1 MSVKAKEQGGASMQQ
16 DDRSVT
22 KRHSSARVLAT
33 KIIELSGGT
42 DNIIESTHCTTR
54 LRLRLQNSD
63 LVEQE
68 RLDGIQEIQGGYVR
82 AGQLQIILGPALV
95 SKVNRQVNGMLQLTA
110 SSIPQ
115 EDSPNGPVTS
125 GLHEVNRT
133 DSYPLPSETTTS
145 RSSNDKGLHSRSLL
159 HRLMNAFQFF
169 SDIVVPIIP
178 LFVGAGLLLGLLG
191 LAGAFGW
198 DDPSQMWFRI
208 LSLLTGSAFQLM
220 AVLFGY
226 NTAKRFGGTPALGA
240 AVGIVMTHPGILS
253 FTEIGGE
260 PSLTQ
265 AVPLSPQFGYQGA
278 IVPTVLATLMLTIIE
293 KGLRRWLPSSGAVL
307 LVPFLS
313 FSIAGS
319 LAVLVIEPLALGL
332 GRSLGITLEH
342 VFNYGS
348 LLFGLLLGGVYS
360 SIVITGLH
368 HGFQAVEVGLISNP
382 DIGFNFLLP
391 IWSMAN
397 IAQAG
402 AGLAVHARTRDE
414 ALRKIALP
422 ASITALFGITEP
434 ITYGVNLK
442 LGRPFLGAAA
452 GGATGGAYVAFH
464 QVVANSFGLTGLP
477 MIAFSVQPGLMNLVH
492 YLIGLV
498 LALATAF
505 TVTLLL
511 GVDRV
516 VRPEAD
522 KLNEQA

>member
-1 MSVKAKEQGGASMQQ
+1 MQQ

-22 KRHSSARVLAT
+22 KGRSSARALAT
-33 KIIELSGGT
+33 QLIEWSGGT

-68 RLDGIQEIQGGYVR
+68 RLDGLQEIQGVYVR

-95 SKVNRQVNGMLQLTA
+95 SKVNRQVNVMLQSAAL
-110 SSIPQ
+110 SIPK
-115 EDSPNGPVTS
+115 EDEPNGPVTPR
-125 GLHEVNRT
+125 LHEEVHIE
-133 DSYPLPSETTTS
+133 SYPLPSVSTAS
-145 RSSNDKGLHSRSLL
+145 RSSNDKGLHSRALL
-159 HRLMNAFQFF
+159 HRLMDVFQFF

-178 LFVGAGLLLGLLG
+178 LFIGAGLLLGLLG

-226 NTAKRFGGTPALGA
+226 NTAKRFGGTPTLGA
-240 AVGIVMTHPGILS
+240 AVGIVMTHPGILP
-253 FTEIGGE
+253 FTDVGGD
-260 PSLTQ
+260 PAFAQVLTI
-265 AVPLSPQFGYQGA
+265 SPQFGYQGA
-278 IVPTVLATLMLTIIE
+278 IIPTVLAALMLTIME
-293 KGLRRWLPSSGAVL
+293 KGLRRWMPSSGAVL

-332 GRSLGITLEH
+332 GRSLGSILEH

-348 LLFGLLLGGVYS
+348 LLFGLLLGGIYS

-368 HGFQAVEVGLISNP
+368 HGIQAVEVGLISNP

-402 AGLAVHARTRDE
+402 AGLAVYARTRDE

-434 ITYGVNLK
+434 VTYGVNLK

-452 GGATGGAYVAFH
+452 GGAAGGAYVAFH

-477 MIAFSVQPGLMNLVH
+477 MIAFIVQPGLMNFVH
-492 YLIGLV
+492 YLIGFV

-511 GVDRV
+511 GVDRD

>member
-1 MSVKAKEQGGASMQQ
+1 MQQ
-16 DDRSVT
+16 DERSVT
-22 KRHSSARVLAT
+22 TGRSSTRALAA
-33 KIIELSGGT
+33 KLIELSGGM

-68 RLDGIQEIQGGYVR
+68 RLGDIQEIQGMYIR
-82 AGQLQIILGPALV
+82 AGQLQIILGPVLV
-95 SKVNRQVNGMLQLTA
+95 SKVNRQVNGMLQPAVLSTKK
-110 SSIPQ
+110 
-115 EDSPNGPVTS
+115 EGDLNGSTPR
-125 GLHEVNRT
+125 LHEEDHT
-133 DSYPLPSETTTS
+133 DSYSLPSVFTAS
-145 RSSNDKGLHSRSLL
+145 RSSNDKVFFSRVRLL
-159 HRLMNAFQFF
+159 RLMDVFSFF

-178 LFVGAGLLLGLLG
+178 LFIGAGLLLGLLG
-191 LAGAFGW
+191 IMGAFGW
-198 DDPSQMWFRI
+198 DDPDQTWFRI

-240 AVGIVMTHPGILS
+240 AVGIVMTHPGIVP
-253 FTEIGGE
+253 FIEIGGDTKVL
-260 PSLTQ
+260 SM
-265 AVPLSPQFGYQGA
+265 SPQFGYQGA
-278 IVPTVLATLMLTIIE
+278 IIPTVLAAFMLTIIE
-293 KGLRRWLPSSGAVL
+293 KGLRRWIPSSGAVL

-313 FSIAGS
+313 FSLAGS

-332 GRSLGITLEH
+332 GRSLGSILEH

-348 LLFGLLLGGVYS
+348 LLFGLLLGGIYS

-368 HGFQAVEVGLISNP
+368 HGIQVVEVGLISNP

-402 AGLAVHARTRDE
+402 AGLAVYARTRDE

-434 ITYGVNLK
+434 VTYGVNLK
-442 LGRPFLGAAA
+442 LGRPFLGATV
-452 GGATGGAYVAFH
+452 GGAAGGAYVAFH
-464 QVVANSFGLTGLP
+464 QVLANSFGLTGFP
-477 MIAFSVQPGLMNLVH
+477 MIAFIVQPGLMNLVH
-492 YLIGLV
+492 YLIGFV
-498 LALATAF
+498 LALVTAF

>member
-1 MSVKAKEQGGASMQQ
+1 MQQ

-22 KRHSSARVLAT
+22 KGRSSARALAT
-33 KIIELSGGT
+33 QLIEWSGGT

-68 RLDGIQEIQGGYVR
+68 RLDGMQEIQGVHVR
-82 AGQLQIILGPALV
+82 AGQLQIILGPSLV
-95 SKVNRQVNGMLQLTA
+95 SKVNRQVNVMLQSAA
-110 SSIPQ
+110 SSIPK
-115 EDSPNGPVTS
+115 EDGPKGPATPR
-125 GLHEVNRT
+125 LHEEDHT
-133 DSYPLPSETTTS
+133 DSHLLLSVSTAS
-145 RSSNDKGLHSRSLL
+145 RSSNDKEIHSRGLL
-159 HRLMNAFQFF
+159 HRLVDAFQFF

-198 DDPSQMWFRI
+198 DDPGQMWFRI

-240 AVGIVMTHPGILS
+240 AVGIVMTYPGILP
-253 FTEIGGE
+253 FTDVGGD
-260 PSLTQ
+260 PAFAQVL
-265 AVPLSPQFGYQGA
+265 PLSPQFGYQGA
-278 IVPTVLATLMLTIIE
+278 IIPTVLAAFMLTIIE
-293 KGLRRWLPSSGAVL
+293 KGLRRWIPSSGVVL

-319 LAVLVIEPLALGL
+319 LAILVIEPLALGL
-332 GRSLGITLEH
+332 GRSLGSILEH
-342 VFNYGS
+342 FFNYGS
-348 LLFGLLLGGVYS
+348 LLFGLLLGGIYS

-368 HGFQAVEVGLISNP
+368 HGIQAVEVGLISNP

-402 AGLAVHARTRDE
+402 AGLAVYARTRDE

-442 LGRPFLGAAA
+442 LGRPFMGAAA
-452 GGATGGAYVAFH
+452 GGAAGGAYVAFH
-464 QVVANSFGLTGLP
+464 QVVANSFGLTGIP
-477 MIAFSVQPGLMNLVH
+477 MIAFIVQPGLMNLVH
-492 YLIGLV
+492 YLIGFV

-505 TVTLLL
+505 SVTLLL

>member
-1 MSVKAKEQGGASMQQ
+1 MQQ

-22 KRHSSARVLAT
+22 KGRSSARALAT
-33 KIIELSGGT
+33 QLIEWSGGT

-68 RLDGIQEIQGGYVR
+68 RLDGMQEIQGVHVR

-95 SKVNRQVNGMLQLTA
+95 SKVNRQVNVMLQSAA
-110 SSIPQ
+110 SSIPK
-115 EDSPNGPVTS
+115 EDDPIGPITPR
-125 GLHEVNRT
+125 LHEENHM
-133 DSYPLPSETTTS
+133 DSYPLLFVSTTS
-145 RSSNDKGLHSRSLL
+145 RPSNDKGLHSRALL
-159 HRLMNAFQFF
+159 HRLMDAFQFF

-178 LFVGAGLLLGLLG
+178 LFVVSGLLLGLLG
-191 LAGAFGW
+191 LARAFGW
-198 DDPSQMWFRI
+198 DDPGQTWFRI

-240 AVGIVMTHPGILS
+240 AVGIVMTHPGILP
-253 FTEIGGE
+253 FTDISGN
-260 PSLTQ
+260 PAFAQ
-265 AVPLSPQFGYQGA
+265 ALPISPQFGYQGA
-278 IVPTVLATLMLTIIE
+278 IIPTVLAAFMLTIIE
-293 KGLRRWLPSSGAVL
+293 KGLRRWIPSSGAVL

-313 FSIAGS
+313 FSLAGS

-332 GRSLGITLEH
+332 GRSLGSILEH

-348 LLFGLLLGGVYS
+348 LLFGLLLGGIYS

-368 HGFQAVEVGLISNP
+368 HGIQAIEVGLISNP

-397 IAQAG
+397 IGQAG
-402 AGLAVHARTRDE
+402 AGLAVYARTRDE

-434 ITYGVNLK
+434 VTYGVNLK

-452 GGATGGAYVAFH
+452 GGAAGGAYVAFH
-464 QVVANSFGLTGLP
+464 QVVANSLGLTGLP
-477 MIAFSVQPGLMNLVH
+477 MIAFIVQPGLMNLVH
-492 YLIGLV
+492 YLIGFV

-516 VRPEAD
+516 GRSEAH